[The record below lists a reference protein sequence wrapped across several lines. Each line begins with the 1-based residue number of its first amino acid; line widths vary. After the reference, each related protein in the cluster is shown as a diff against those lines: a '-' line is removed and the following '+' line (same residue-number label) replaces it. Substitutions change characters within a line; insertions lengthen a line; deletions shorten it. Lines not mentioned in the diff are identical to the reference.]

1 MSPFVVLIVLVAGL
15 LLLWGISA
23 LAARGSR
30 KEEVFTNSS
39 RTSPFI
45 TTLSMVTAAM
55 TGVTFISA
63 PGSVVTSSLS
73 YLQMCLGFIV
83 GYAIVA
89 WVLLP
94 RFHALKLYSLYE
106 YLDSRFGRRS
116 HITGAWF
123 FLVSKMLINAIRFYL
138 LCVVLQFMIYEPLG
152 LPLWVNVAIVG
163 LLVWLSTQRGGVR
176 SVIWMDVAKTILMFL
191 CVVLCIFFA
200 SSMAGLSF
208 TEAVEAVCNHSFSKV
223 WFVDDASDWRFLP
236 KQFIAGVFMIVATT
250 GLDQDFMQ
258 RALGG
263 GRLQDTQRSMMA
275 AVVLQ
280 TMIIGLLL
288 VLGVLLY
295 IYMESRGIA
304 VTGGF
309 PLRDSEGAEVVSKSD
324 EVLAFVTTRAGLPLL
339 VGVFFVVGL
348 LFSSFSSIGS
358 AMTAQAT
365 AVSVDILDGRN
376 RGMSFMQR
384 SRKIALPIVAV
395 VTGVCVL
402 AIDALS
408 NDNMLNMTYD
418 IAAFS
423 YGPLLGMFAFG
434 IFTKRNVRDAL
445 LPYVAIL
452 SPLLSFAIKS
462 VALKLWG
469 YQFGFELLV
478 LNALITMA
486 GMWLI
491 GVGVDKKK

>member
-1 MSPFVVLIVLVAGL
+1 MSPFVVLVVLVVGL

-55 TGVTFISA
+55 TGVTFVSA
-63 PGSVVTSSLS
+63 PGSVAGSSLS

-106 YLDSRFGRRS
+106 YFEKRFGRRS
-116 HITGAWF
+116 HITGACF
-123 FLVSKMLINAIRFYL
+123 FFVSKMLINAIRFYL
-138 LCVVLQFMIYEPLG
+138 ICAVLQFMVYEPLG
-152 LPLWVNVAIVG
+152 IPFWVNVAIMG

-176 SVIWMDVAKTILMFL
+176 SVIWMDVAKTILMFS

-200 SSMAGLSF
+200 ASMAGLSF
-208 TEAVEAVCNHSFSKV
+208 TGAVEAICDHSFSKV

-236 KQFIAGVFMIVATT
+236 KQFVAGVFMIVATT

-263 GRLQDTQRSMMA
+263 GRLQSTQRSMMT

-280 TMIIGLLL
+280 TLIIGLLL
-288 VLGVLLY
+288 LLGVLLY
-295 IYMESRGIA
+295 VYMERCGIA
-304 VTGGF
+304 VEGGF
-309 PLRDSEGAEVVSKSD
+309 PLRNSEGVAVVAKSD
-324 EVLAFVTTRAGLPLL
+324 EVLAFVTTRAGLPLI
-339 VGVFFVVGL
+339 VGVFFVIGL

-376 RGMSFMQR
+376 RGMNFMQR
-384 SRKIALPIVAV
+384 SRKIALPMVAV
-395 VTGVCVL
+395 MTGVCVL
-402 AIDALS
+402 AIDAMS

-423 YGPLLGMFAFG
+423 YGPLLGMVAFG
-434 IFTKRNVRDAL
+434 IFSKRCVRDAL
-445 LPYVAIL
+445 LPYVVVL
-452 SPLLSFAIKS
+452 SPLLSFVVKS
-462 VALKLWG
+462 LALNLWG

-478 LNALITMA
+478 FNALLTMG

-491 GVGVDKKK
+491 GIGVAKK